1 MATLI
6 EQLQERL
13 DEVIVDLAEEKELKR
28 NIGRYKQTGD
38 GQDRVTNQNLDP
50 VLKRIA
56 TLEAERTSLQNQIN
70 RLNGVGRVQTRP
82 VSTIRIR

>member
-1 MATLI
+1 MATCT

-13 DEVIVDLAEEKELKR
+13 DEVIVELAEEKELKR
-28 NIGRYKQTGD
+28 SIGQYKQTGD

-56 TLEAERTSLQNQIN
+56 TLGAERTSLQNKIN
-70 RLNGVGRVQTRP
+70 RLNGSRRAQSLP
-82 VSTIRIR
+82 VRRS